1 MSFDRDN
8 IAKVILNNGAI
19 GAYGFVGKDF
29 AEGPNKKDFRAE
41 NGKLVETNQKKQKAL
56 GNSEERAWN

>member
-29 AEGPNKKDFRAE
+29 AEGPNKKISE
-41 NGKLVETNQKKQKAL
+41 LKMESQLKQIQKKQKAL

>member
-19 GAYGFVGKDF
+19 ELTDLLEKISLKVRI
-29 AEGPNKKDFRAE
+29 KKI
-41 NGKLVETNQKKQKAL
+41 
-56 GNSEERAWN
+56 SELKMES

>member
-29 AEGPNKKDFRAE
+29 AEGPNKKISE
-41 NGKLVETNQKKQKAL
+41 LKMESQLKQIQKKQKSFGKQRRKSL
-56 GNSEERAWN
+56 N

>member
-19 GAYGFVGKDF
+19 GATDLLEKISLKVRI
-29 AEGPNKKDFRAE
+29 KKI
-41 NGKLVETNQKKQKAL
+41 
-56 GNSEERAWN
+56 SELKMES